1 MAREELQAQFDQAA
15 VLRGL
20 SNRPAWHEGV
30 PVSAYFRKH
39 ADGTGP
45 DPRALR
51 ALFVWCSALFG
62 CSGGRRVVFRQV
74 KKRVGDRVE

>member
-20 SNRPAWHEGV
+20 SSRPAWHEGV

-51 ALFVWCSALFG
+51 ALWCSALFG
-62 CSGGRRVVFRQV
+62 AVQGGRVVVRQM